1 VAEGRGPT
9 LRPRGDSLLS
19 IVSVGRFSVLL
30 IAAALAASACG
41 LLPGDES
48 EKVYLH
54 NTLDVAVNVGANGPS
69 GPWQL
74 VQPGETGTNQWLVVG
89 KRDGKRPDTGFPL
102 RQVEAKTESGER
114 IFCHRYSDADLDRLN
129 WTIEIKR
136 SDDCK

>member
-1 VAEGRGPT
+1 M
-9 LRPRGDSLLS
+9 
-19 IVSVGRFSVLL
+19 SVGRFSGLL
-30 IAAALAASACG
+30 IAAAVVASACG

-114 IFCHRYSDADLDRLN
+114 VFCHRYSDTDLDGLN

>member
-1 VAEGRGPT
+1 MQLNTAAAAGPSRRWSLGWT
-9 LRPRGDSLLS
+9 NLRWP
-19 IVSVGRFSVLL
+19 II
-30 IAAALAASACG
+30 IAAALIASACG
-41 LLPGDES
+41 GDES

-54 NTLDVAVNVGANGPS
+54 NTLDVAVNVGSNGAS

-74 VQPGETGTNQWLVVG
+74 VQPGQTGTNQWLVVG
-89 KRDGKRPDTGFPL
+89 KRNGKRQDAGFPL

-114 IFCHRYSDADLDRLN
+114 VFCHRYSDTDLDGLN